1 LRKAGG
7 EGFTDF
13 KMKVGGAAFEVDVAR
28 VRAAHEAIGPGDR
41 LALDAN
47 NVWRCPY
54 EAIRFAGAVEDRD
67 IWWLEEPRTGHS
79 QLQADP
85 VHGSHGLLM
94 MHWTVGMGDY
104 RCNCQTSQRPFRTI
118 CHQYSVPSPSIPT
131 P

>member
-1 LRKAGG
+1 MRGLNMTKRMDDADASGGPRGEGLGPALRKAGG

-13 KMKVGGAAFEVDVAR
+13 KMKVGDAAFEVDVDR

-67 IWWLEEPRTGHS
+67 IW
-79 QLQADP
+79 
-85 VHGSHGLLM
+85 
-94 MHWTVGMGDY
+94 
-104 RCNCQTSQRPFRTI
+104 
-118 CHQYSVPSPSIPT
+118 
-131 P
+131 